1 MTSEVFIRHASQDK
15 SADGVRGKPL
25 VKTVV
30 ELDLKGYSDIARE
43 LEEHFS
49 AEIVAKFNDQIQ
61 SFVDMGLRAVS
72 IPREQAVMA
81 TTGDGAILVFD
92 RAEYAHRFA
101 EAMHAATKE
110 HNVTKT
116 VALAQRWFRIGAA
129 TGDITM
135 ETSGGEKKI
144 AGTTIA
150 NAVRL
155 EAAAHI
161 GELLIDVATFEALPP
176 VLQVKYGGEEEV
188 TGKRHEKFRV
198 RRCVM
203 VGGIAET
210 TTEPQGPRGSTANVS
225 DSGALKIWREKL
237 EYLEQHYAITSSP
250 AQKFELKYQ
259 IQEAKDKISE
269 LGS

>member
-1 MTSEVFIRHASQDK
+1 M
-15 SADGVRGKPL
+15 
-25 VKTVV
+25 KTVV
-30 ELDLKGYSDIARE
+30 ELDLQGYSDIARE

-61 SFVDMGLRAVS
+61 SFVDAGLRAVRL
-72 IPREQAVMA
+72 PREQAVMA

-92 RAEYAHRFA
+92 RAEHAHYFA
-101 EAMHAATKE
+101 EAVHAATKE
-110 HNVTKT
+110 HNATKT
-116 VALAQRWFRIGAA
+116 IVLAQRWFRMGAA
-129 TGDITM
+129 TGDIAM
-135 ETSGGEKKI
+135 EIVGGEKKI

-161 GELLIDVATFEALPP
+161 GELLIDVATFGALPP
-176 VLQVKYGGEEEV
+176 ALQIRYGGEEEV

-203 VGGIAET
+203 VGGITEIRA
-210 TTEPQGPRGSTANVS
+210 EPQDTRESKANVS
-225 DSGALKIWREKL
+225 DSGALKIWQEKL

-250 AQKFELKYQ
+250 TQKFELKYQ